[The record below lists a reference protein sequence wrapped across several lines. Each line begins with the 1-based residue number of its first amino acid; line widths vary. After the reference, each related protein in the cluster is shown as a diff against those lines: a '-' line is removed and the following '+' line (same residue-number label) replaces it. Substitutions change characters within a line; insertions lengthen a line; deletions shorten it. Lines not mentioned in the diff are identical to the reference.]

1 MENEISKLAEDNLG
15 NFNFKRLEDSLI
27 TVEKL
32 SMRNEL

>member
-15 NFNFKRLEDSLI
+15 NSNFKRLEDSLI